1 MNIVILAGGF
11 GTRLSE
17 YTEVIPKP
25 MVKIGD
31 APMLMHI
38 INQYSKYK
46 YNSFFI
52 ALGYKSEFIINFFSE
67 IGKKIENTIDPDK
80 IAFTFFVN
88 ELKITVNLID
98 TGLETM
104 TGGRIKKLSKYLS
117 NDKFMV
123 TYGDGLAD
131 INLND
136 LEKYH
141 CSHGK
146 MATITAV
153 QPPARFG
160 SLKLDGNKVKQF
172 REKSKLDESW
182 INGGFFVFE
191 PEFLN
196 YIDNDNTFLEREPLE
211 TISGLNELIAFKHDG
226 FWQCMDTKRDRD
238 MLQKLYS
245 DNEIDVFFKL

>member
-25 MVKIGD
+25 MVEIGKT
-31 APMLMHI
+31 PMLMHI
-38 INQYSKYK
+38 INLYTKYK
-46 YNSFFI
+46 YDTFYV
-52 ALGYKSEFIINFFSE
+52 ALGYKSKFIIDYFNT
-67 IGKKIENTIDPDK
+67 IGVIQSREDDNKITYSLLFNEKKIS
-80 IAFTFFVN
+80 
-88 ELKITVNLID
+88 VNLIE

-104 TGGRIKKLSKYLS
+104 TGGRLKRISKYIK
-117 NDKFMV
+117 NDRFMV

-136 LEKYH
+136 LEKFH
-141 CSHGK
+141 LSHGK
-146 MATITAV
+146 IATITAV

-160 SLKLDGNKVKQF
+160 SLVMDGNKVIEF

-182 INGGFFVFE
+182 INGGFFILE
-191 PEFLN
+191 PEFLE
-196 YIDNDNTFLEREPLE
+196 YIDDDNTFLEREPLE
-211 TISGLNELIAFKHDG
+211 EISKLNELMAFKHKG

-238 MLQKLYS
+238 ALQKLYI
-245 DNEIDVFFKL
+245 DRDLDVFIRK

>member
-17 YTEVIPKP
+17 YTDIIPKP
-25 MVKIGD
+25 MVKIGNT
-31 APMLMHI
+31 PMLMHI
-38 INQYSKYK
+38 INLYSKYK

-52 ALGYKSEFIINFFSE
+52 ALGYKSEFVVDFFNKV
-67 IGKKIENTIDPDK
+67 GKMQRTQDHDK
-80 IAFTFFVN
+80 LTFSLTLN
-88 ELKITVNLID
+88 KLNITVNLID

-104 TGGRIKKLSKYLS
+104 TGGRIKKLSKYLK

-131 INLND
+131 VNINK
-136 LEKYH
+136 LEKFH
-141 CSHGK
+141 QSHGK
-146 MATITAV
+146 LATITAV

-160 SLKLDGNKVKQF
+160 SLKLDGNKVLQF

-191 PEFLN
+191 PQFLN

-211 TISGLNELIAFKHDG
+211 KVSKINELMAFKHEG

-238 MLQKLYS
+238 VLQKLYI
-245 DNEIDVFFKL
+245 DNELDVFLK